1 MSITKLF
8 KKSIWICL
16 LPLLATSCN
25 QSEKDS
31 ADASEDLKG
40 ASSVLADGKKETLK
54 THRLDVI
61 PLVARYHQNPAA
73 YSKALREKY
82 DGLKDTARIDQLIRE
97 ENYVEALKFVWS
109 EPDYAKQVNY
119 MVEKANEGHPI
130 FMMEVSLAAL
140 RIKPELNTLKS
151 FFAWEKAGIART
163 VQDLN
168 CVSDA
173 SAKAATAKLDFIYQ
187 TSVNRILQV
196 DPKAIESYFF
206 KHQKE
211 IDQAIYAHVRKVL
224 ANSLRNGDKMPSPA
238 WVAYHGDAARTSSTP
253 DMLPK
258 DQWQDIRKQYAME
271 HIKRI
276 QTRREQE
283 GLSEKA
289 SPGDEASE

>member
-1 MSITKLF
+1 MSVKKLF

-16 LPLLATSCN
+16 LPVIAASCS
-25 QSEKDS
+25 QSDKDS
-31 ADASEDLKG
+31 ADSSETAKG
-40 ASSVLADGKKETLK
+40 SAALADGKQEAIK

-61 PLVARYHQNPAA
+61 PLVARYHQNPGA

-82 DGLKDTARIDQLIRE
+82 NGLQDTQRINQLIQE
-97 ENYVEALKFVWS
+97 NNYVEALKYVWS
-109 EPDYAKQVNY
+109 EPDYAKQVNF
-119 MVEKANEGHPI
+119 MVEKANEGHAI

-187 TSVNRILQV
+187 TSVNRILQK
-196 DPKAIESYFF
+196 DPKEIEDYFF
-206 KHQKE
+206 KNQAD

-224 ANSLRNGDKMPSPA
+224 ANTLKNSDKLPPPT
-238 WVAYHGDAARTSSTP
+238 WVAYHGNVARTSSRP
-253 DMLPK
+253 EMLPSAE
-258 DQWQDIRKQYAME
+258 WSEIRKQYAME

-276 QTRREQE
+276 QTRKEQE
-283 GLSEKA
+283 GFTERAATPDPKA
-289 SPGDEASE
+289 TE